1 MQFAIPPTEIEY
13 ADFMQPFE
21 LLFRDIKS
29 EKYAKNMSMDI
40 KLGKAQ
46 LSKMIQSGGFL
57 CNMLVILG

>member
-46 LSKMIQSGGFL
+46 LSKMI
-57 CNMLVILG
+57 